1 MSDTIQ
7 RRVTDI
13 LHGQPEFSKFDHL
26 VRTSKVIAEIDTDE
40 PFTIFAPTNDAF
52 EKLPAGTIGEVMEQA
67 RLREVVSFHIVSGM
81 VPRAELRE
89 QDSITMLTGQ
99 KALLECVGQTTHIG
113 GALITMADMAAE
125 NGFVHAIDTVMFP
138 D

>member
-7 RRVTDI
+7 LRVTDI
-13 LHGQPEFSKFDHL
+13 VHGEPDFSKFDHL
-26 VRTSKVIAEIDTDE
+26 LRTSKVIAEIDTDE

-52 EKLPAGTIGEVMEQA
+52 EKLPAGTIGEAMEQS
-67 RLREVVSFHIVSGM
+67 RLREIVSFHIVSGM

-89 QDSITMLTGQ
+89 EDSVTTLTGQ
-99 KALLECVGQTTHIG
+99 KALIECVGQNTHIG
-113 GALITMADMAAE
+113 GARITTADMAAE